1 MTATS
6 PPSDGSPLCTSCGLC
21 CDGALFNRAV
31 SRPEEIE
38 RLAAFGIEAITVGD
52 KVRFPLPCPQLDG
65 ASCTIYEHRFHI
77 CRSFKCK
84 LLNRYLDGEVELET
98 AQQTVATAKKQIA
111 AVAALDPAAAIMRG
125 RMQLRKTAQD
135 WTTIEDPEARRAR
148 GTLMFSVTVL
158 EQYLDKHFRRRPEAK
173 TADQAG
179 EAE

>member
-1 MTATS
+1 M
-6 PPSDGSPLCTSCGLC
+6 C

-31 SRPEEIE
+31 SRPEEIGQ
-38 RLAAFGIEAITVGD
+38 LAAFGIEAITVGD
-52 KVRFPLPCPQLDG
+52 NVRFPLPCPMLDG

-125 RMQLRKTAQD
+125 RLDLYKTEKD
-135 WTTIEDPEARRAR
+135 WTRIEDPEARRAK
-148 GTLMFSVTVL
+148 GKLMFSARVL
-158 EQYLDKHFRRRPEAK
+158 DQYLDTHFRRRPEAK